1 MDAFF
6 EKNVYHYLKNC
17 EKPQISWMLAYNYTK
32 CSLSNYIRW
41 KQIWRVFYMKGKKNE
56 TINGALRAFSGF
68 TVKTFLITAIVIG
81 VFLTIIFVNTYSFY
95 NVEFVTET
103 YQMEI
108 RKDVQTIN
116 KRLLFALASKDSE
129 VTKAQKEDLEERFP
143 KIESYFA
150 TMSKNLS
157 NEELGSRLQTNS
169 DAFEAASY
177 EMLDLVENGDSDGAL
192 EYYNSTLNDVSE
204 ALADSLDEAGTLAT
218 TAASRKYFNIVL
230 ITVEAIIVLV
240 VALIIIMIINRKKTK
255 ALVEGIEHDLD
266 VLAKATEEIAK
277 GNVHV
282 DIDYDKD
289 NEIGK
294 VVSQLRRAVE
304 ALAFYIDEIASKMS
318 TMASGNFNIS
328 FDRDFDGDFKDI
340 QNAVERFSDDISAS
354 MTEIMEVSDM
364 VSDGANQIAG
374 AGQNLA
380 DTVTSQANIVED
392 LSVTVNDITDQI
404 SNNSTDATT
413 ISKEVEV
420 VATNIVEGNQRMQD
434 VVNAMD
440 AISTSSQEIS
450 KIIDTINAIADETN
464 LLSLNA
470 SIEAARAGEA
480 GKGFAVV
487 AGEVSKL
494 AGQTVEAA
502 QDTAELINASLKN
515 VEVGISIANDTAE
528 KLSGMVG
535 QVQGI
540 ADKVKTIAEASNHQA
555 TSVREMSAN
564 IGEISSVG
572 QNNAATS
579 EESLALSY
587 EMNEHANSLKGL
599 VEKFELKK

>member
-1 MDAFF
+1 MNKKKGTIAQALNGFSSF
-6 EKNVYHYLKNC
+6 TIKLF
-17 EKPQISWMLAYNYTK
+17 QGITLIMAIFLA
-32 CSLSNYIRW
+32 
-41 KQIWRVFYMKGKKNE
+41 V
-56 TINGALRAFSGF
+56 
-68 TVKTFLITAIVIG
+68 
-81 VFLTIIFVNTYSFY
+81 IFVNIYSFY
-95 NVEFVTET
+95 NVQFVTET

-116 KRLLFALASKDSE
+116 KRLLLAVASNDSE
-129 VTKAQKEDLEERFP
+129 VTAAQKEDLEERFP
-143 KIESYFA
+143 KIEGYFS
-150 TMSKNLS
+150 TISKNL
-157 NEELGSRLQTNS
+157 NNDTLGAQLTTNWK
-169 DAFEAASY
+169 AFEDASF
-177 EMLDLVENGDSDGAL
+177 EMLALVENGDSESAL

-204 ALADSLDEAGTLAT
+204 TLADSLDETGTLAEK
-218 TAASRKYFNIVL
+218 AAAGKYRIILVIIGAAVVVL
-230 ITVEAIIVLV
+230 IVGLIVITTINKKKSK
-240 VALIIIMIINRKKTK
+240 ALIQ
-255 ALVEGIEHDLD
+255 EIEEDLD

-282 DIDYDKD
+282 DIDYDAD
-289 NEIGK
+289 NEIGR
-294 VVSQLRRAVE
+294 VANQLRTAVE
-304 ALAFYIDEIASKMS
+304 SLIYYIDEIGNKMS
-318 TMASGNFNIS
+318 TMAQGNFDIA
-328 FDRDFDGDFKDI
+328 FDRDFNGDFRDI
-340 QNAVERFSDDISAS
+340 QNAIESFSQQISDS

-364 VSDGANQIAG
+364 VSNGANQIAG

-380 DTVTSQANIVED
+380 DTVTSQANIVDD
-392 LSVTVNDITDQI
+392 LSVTVNRITDQI
-404 SNNSTDATT
+404 SNSSTDATT

-420 VATNIVEGNQRMQD
+420 VAENIVEGNKRMQD

-440 AISTSSQEIS
+440 AISSSSQEIS
-450 KIIDTINAIADETN
+450 KIIDTINEIADETN

-502 QDTAELINASLKN
+502 QDTAELINASLRN
-515 VEVGISIANDTAE
+515 VEIGISIANDTAT
-528 KLSGMVG
+528 KLNDMVD

-540 ADKVKTIAEASNHQA
+540 AGKVKSIAEASNTQA
-555 TSVREMSAN
+555 ESVKEMSN
-564 IGEISSVG
+564 DIGEISSVG

-599 VEKFELKK
+599 VEKFNLKR

>member
-1 MDAFF
+1 M
-6 EKNVYHYLKNC
+6 N
-17 EKPQISWMLAYNYTK
+17 
-32 CSLSNYIRW
+32 
-41 KQIWRVFYMKGKKNE
+41 KKM
-56 TINGALRAFSGF
+56 TIAGALKGFSGF
-68 TVKTFLITAIVIG
+68 TIRLFLVITIAIAA
-81 VFLTIIFVNTYSFY
+81 FLAVIFVNIYSFY
-95 NVEFVTET
+95 NVQFVTET

-116 KRLLFALASKDSE
+116 KRLLFALASNDAD
-129 VTKAQKEDLEERFP
+129 VTASQKEDLEGRFP
-143 KIESYFA
+143 KIEGYFS
-150 TMSKNLS
+150 TISKNL
-157 NEELGSRLQTNS
+157 NNAELGSRLNTNWK
-169 DAFEAASY
+169 AFETSSF
-177 EMLDLVENGDSDGAL
+177 EMLALVEKGDINGAL

-204 ALADSLDEAGTLAT
+204 TLADSLDETGSLAEE
-218 TAASRKYFNIVL
+218 AAANKYRTIL
-230 ITVEAIIVLV
+230 IIIVAAL
-240 VALIIIMIINRKKTK
+240 VALIAGLVVIIVINRKKSAELIST
-255 ALVEGIEHDLD
+255 IEKDLA
-266 VLAKATEEIAK
+266 VLIDATAEIAK

-282 DIDYDKD
+282 EIDYDAD
-289 NEIGK
+289 NEIGR
-294 VVSQLRRAVE
+294 VVDQLKTAVDS
-304 ALAFYIDEIASKMS
+304 LIFYIDEIQDKMS
-318 TMASGNFNIS
+318 TMAHGNFNIN
-328 FDRDFDGDFKDI
+328 FDKDFSGDFKAI
-340 QNAVERFSDDISAS
+340 QNAIESFSQQISDS

-380 DTVTSQANIVED
+380 DTVTSQANIVDD
-392 LSVTVNDITDQI
+392 LSITVNHITDQI
-404 SNNSTDATT
+404 SSNSSDATT

-420 VATNIVEGNQRMQD
+420 VAENIVEGNKKMQD

-487 AGEVSKL
+487 ASEVSKL

-502 QDTAELINASLKN
+502 QDTAELINASLRN
-515 VEVGISIANDTAE
+515 VEQGINIANETAK
-528 KLSGMVG
+528 KLDSMVG

-540 ADKVKTIAEASNHQA
+540 ADKVKIIAEASNSQA
-555 TSVREMSAN
+555 VSVKEMSAN

-599 VEKFELKK
+599 VEKFELKR

>member
-1 MDAFF
+1 M
-6 EKNVYHYLKNC
+6 N
-17 EKPQISWMLAYNYTK
+17 
-32 CSLSNYIRW
+32 R
-41 KQIWRVFYMKGKKNE
+41 KKS
-56 TINGALRAFSGF
+56 TIAGALKGFSSF
-68 TVKTFLITAIVIG
+68 TIKMFLGITVLIAI
-81 VFLTIIFVNTYSFY
+81 FLAVIFVNIYSFY
-95 NVEFVTET
+95 NVQFVTET

-116 KRLLFALASKDSE
+116 KRLLLAVASNDSE
-129 VTKAQKEDLEERFP
+129 VTVAQKEDLEGRFP
-143 KIESYFA
+143 KIEGYFS
-150 TMSKNLS
+150 TISKNLK
-157 NEELGSRLQTNS
+157 NDELGSQLTSNWK
-169 DAFEAASY
+169 AFENASF
-177 EMLDLVENGDSDGAL
+177 EMLAIVENGDSQKAL

-204 ALADSLDEAGTLAT
+204 TLADSLDETGKLAEEAAAG
-218 TAASRKYFNIVL
+218 KYRTILIIIVVAL
-230 ITVEAIIVLV
+230 VVLV
-240 VALIIIMIINRKKTK
+240 VTLIAIITISKKRTK
-255 ALVEGIEHDLD
+255 NLVDDIEDDLD
-266 VLAKATEEIAK
+266 VLAKATEEIAN
-277 GNVHV
+277 GNVHI
-282 DIDYDKD
+282 DIEYEAD

-294 VVSQLRRAVE
+294 VANQLRTAVE
-304 ALAFYIDEIASKMS
+304 SLIYYIDEIGNVMS
-318 TMASGNFNIS
+318 TMASGNFDIN
-328 FDRDFDGDFKDI
+328 FDRDFNGDFRKI
-340 QNAVERFSDDISAS
+340 QTAVESFSKQISDS

-392 LSVTVNDITDQI
+392 LSVTVNRITNEI
-404 SNNSTDATT
+404 SNNSTDATS
-413 ISKEVEV
+413 ISKEVAS
-420 VATNIVEGNQRMQD
+420 VAENIVEGNKKMQD

-440 AISTSSQEIS
+440 AISSSSQEIS
-450 KIIDTINAIADETN
+450 KIIDTINEIADETN

-515 VEVGISIANDTAE
+515 VEIGISIANDTAE
-528 KLSGMVG
+528 KLSSMVD

-540 ADKVKTIAEASNHQA
+540 AVKVKSIAEASNTQA
-555 TSVREMSAN
+555 DSVKEMSSN
-564 IGEISSVG
+564 ISEISSVG

-599 VEKFELKK
+599 VEKFNLKK

>member
-1 MDAFF
+1 M
-6 EKNVYHYLKNC
+6 N
-17 EKPQISWMLAYNYTK
+17 
-32 CSLSNYIRW
+32 
-41 KQIWRVFYMKGKKNE
+41 KKM
-56 TINGALRAFSGF
+56 TIAGALKGFSGF
-68 TVKTFLITAIVIG
+68 TIRLFLVITIAIAA
-81 VFLTIIFVNTYSFY
+81 FLAVIFVNIYSFY
-95 NVEFVTET
+95 NVQFVTET

-116 KRLLFALASKDSE
+116 KRLLFALASNDAD
-129 VTKAQKEDLEERFP
+129 VTASQKEDLEGRFP
-143 KIESYFA
+143 KIEGYFS
-150 TMSKNLS
+150 TISKNL
-157 NEELGSRLQTNS
+157 NNAELGGRLNTNWK
-169 DAFEAASY
+169 AFETASF
-177 EMLDLVENGDSDGAL
+177 EMLALVEGGDIDGAL

-204 ALADSLDEAGTLAT
+204 TLADSLDETGSLAEEAATNKYRTILIIIVAALVALVAGL
-218 TAASRKYFNIVL
+218 V
-230 ITVEAIIVLV
+230 AIIV
-240 VALIIIMIINRKKTK
+240 INRKKS
-255 ALVEGIEHDLD
+255 AELVSTIEKDLA
-266 VLAKATEEIAK
+266 VLIDATAEIAK

-282 DIDYDKD
+282 EIDYDAD
-289 NEIGK
+289 NEIGR
-294 VVSQLRRAVE
+294 VVDQLKTAVDS
-304 ALAFYIDEIASKMS
+304 LIFYIDEIQDKMS
-318 TMASGNFNIS
+318 TMAHGNFNIN
-328 FDRDFDGDFKDI
+328 FDKDFSGDFRAI
-340 QNAVERFSDDISAS
+340 QNAIESFSRQISDS

-380 DTVTSQANIVED
+380 DTVTSQANIVDD
-392 LSVTVNDITDQI
+392 LSITVNHITDQI
-404 SNNSTDATT
+404 SSNSSDATT

-420 VATNIVEGNQRMQD
+420 VAENIVEGNKKMQD

-487 AGEVSKL
+487 ASEVSKL

-502 QDTAELINASLKN
+502 QDTAELINASLRN
-515 VEVGISIANDTAE
+515 VEQGINIANETAK
-528 KLSGMVG
+528 KLDSMVG

-540 ADKVKTIAEASNHQA
+540 ADKVKIIAEASNSQA
-555 TSVREMSAN
+555 VSVKEMSAN

-599 VEKFELKK
+599 VEKFELKR

>member
-1 MDAFF
+1 MNRKKSTIAEALKGFSSFTIKMFF
-6 EKNVYHYLKNC
+6 GITVL
-17 EKPQISWMLAYNYTK
+17 IAIFLA
-32 CSLSNYIRW
+32 
-41 KQIWRVFYMKGKKNE
+41 V
-56 TINGALRAFSGF
+56 
-68 TVKTFLITAIVIG
+68 
-81 VFLTIIFVNTYSFY
+81 IFVNIYSFY
-95 NVEFVTET
+95 NVQFVTET

-116 KRLLFALASKDSE
+116 KRLLLAVASNDSE
-129 VTKAQKEDLEERFP
+129 VTAAQKEDLEGRFP
-143 KIESYFA
+143 KIEGYFS
-150 TMSKNLS
+150 TISKNL
-157 NEELGSRLQTNS
+157 NNDELGSQLTSNWK
-169 DAFEAASY
+169 AFENASF
-177 EMLDLVENGDSDGAL
+177 EMLAIVENGDSQKAL

-204 ALADSLDEAGTLAT
+204 TLADSLDETGKLAEEAAAG
-218 TAASRKYFNIVL
+218 KYRTILIIIVVAL
-230 ITVEAIIVLV
+230 VVLV
-240 VALIIIMIINRKKTK
+240 VTLIAIITISKKRTK
-255 ALVEGIEHDLD
+255 NLVEDIEDDLD
-266 VLAKATEEIAK
+266 VLAKATEEIAN
-277 GNVHV
+277 GNVHI
-282 DIDYDKD
+282 DIEYEAD

-294 VVSQLRRAVE
+294 VANQLRTAVE
-304 ALAFYIDEIASKMS
+304 SLIYYIDEIGNVMS
-318 TMASGNFNIS
+318 TMASGNFDIN
-328 FDRDFDGDFKDI
+328 FDRDFNGDFRKI
-340 QNAVERFSDDISAS
+340 QTAVESFSKQISDS

-392 LSVTVNDITDQI
+392 LSVTVNRITNEI
-404 SNNSTDATT
+404 SNNSTDATS
-413 ISKEVEV
+413 ISKEVAS
-420 VATNIVEGNQRMQD
+420 VAENIVEGNKKMQD

-440 AISTSSQEIS
+440 AISSSSQEIS
-450 KIIDTINAIADETN
+450 KIIDTINEIADETN

-515 VEVGISIANDTAE
+515 VEIGISIANDTAE
-528 KLSGMVG
+528 KLSSMVD

-540 ADKVKTIAEASNHQA
+540 AVKVKSIAEASNTQA
-555 TSVREMSAN
+555 DSVKEMSSN
-564 IGEISSVG
+564 ISEISSVG

-599 VEKFELKK
+599 VEKFNLKK

>member
-1 MDAFF
+1 M
-6 EKNVYHYLKNC
+6 
-17 EKPQISWMLAYNYTK
+17 TK
-32 CSLSNYIRW
+32 
-41 KQIWRVFYMKGKKNE
+41 KKG
-56 TINGALRAFSGF
+56 TIAQALRGFSGF
-68 TVKTFLITAIVIG
+68 TIRMFLGSAVVMGI
-81 VFLTIIFVNTYSFY
+81 FLAVIFVNIYSFY
-95 NVEFVTET
+95 NVQFVTET

-116 KRLLFALASKDSE
+116 KRLLFAVASNDPE
-129 VTKAQKEDLEERFP
+129 VTAAQKEDLEERFP
-143 KIESYFA
+143 KIEGYFS
-150 TMSKNLS
+150 TISKNL
-157 NEELGSRLQTNS
+157 NNDELGSQLTTNWK
-169 DAFEAASY
+169 AFEDASF
-177 EMLDLVENGDSDGAL
+177 EMIGLVEQGNARGAL

-204 ALADSLDEAGTLAT
+204 TLADSLDETGQLAE
-218 TAASRKYFNIVL
+218 TAAAGKYQTI
-230 ITVEAIIVLV
+230 
-240 VALIIIMIINRKKTK
+240 LIIIVSAIAVLLIALVSIITINNRKSKR
-255 ALVEGIEHDLD
+255 LIREIEEDLD
-266 VLAKATEEIAK
+266 VLVKATAEIAQ

-282 DIDYDKD
+282 DIDYDAD

-294 VVSQLRRAVE
+294 VVDQLRTAVD
-304 ALAFYIDEIASKMS
+304 ALAYYIDEIGSLMS
-318 TMASGNFNIS
+318 TMANGDFNIS
-328 FDRDFDGDFKDI
+328 FDRNFDGDFRNI
-340 QNAVERFSDDISAS
+340 QNAIESFSQQISDS
-354 MTEIMEVSDM
+354 MTEIMEVSEM

-380 DTVTSQANIVED
+380 DTVTSQANIVDD
-392 LSVTVNDITDQI
+392 LSVTVNHITDQI
-404 SNNSTDATT
+404 STNSTDATT
-413 ISKEVEV
+413 ISREVEV
-420 VATNIVEGNQRMQD
+420 VAENIVEGNKRMQD

-440 AISTSSQEIS
+440 AISSSSQEIS
-450 KIIDTINAIADETN
+450 KIIDTINEIADETN

-480 GKGFAVV
+480 GKGFSVV

-515 VEVGISIANDTAE
+515 VQIGISIANDTAD
-528 KLSGMVG
+528 KLNGMVE

-540 ADKVKTIAEASNHQA
+540 ADKVKIIAEASNTQA
-555 TSVREMSAN
+555 ESVKEMSSD

-599 VEKFELKK
+599 VQKFNLKK

>member
-1 MDAFF
+1 MNKKKGTIAQALNGFSSF
-6 EKNVYHYLKNC
+6 TIKLF
-17 EKPQISWMLAYNYTK
+17 QGITLIMAIFLA
-32 CSLSNYIRW
+32 
-41 KQIWRVFYMKGKKNE
+41 V
-56 TINGALRAFSGF
+56 
-68 TVKTFLITAIVIG
+68 
-81 VFLTIIFVNTYSFY
+81 IFVNIYSFY
-95 NVEFVTET
+95 NVQFVTET

-116 KRLLFALASKDSE
+116 KRLLLAVASNDPE
-129 VTKAQKEDLEERFP
+129 VTSAQKEDLEGRFP
-143 KIESYFA
+143 KIEGYFS
-150 TMSKNLS
+150 TISKNL
-157 NEELGSRLQTNS
+157 NNDTLGAQLTTNWK
-169 DAFEAASY
+169 AFEDASF
-177 EMLDLVENGDSDGAL
+177 EMLALVENGDAESAL

-204 ALADSLDEAGTLAT
+204 TLADSLDETGTLAEK
-218 TAASRKYFNIVL
+218 AAAGKYRTILVIIGAAVVVL
-230 ITVEAIIVLV
+230 IIGLIV
-240 VALIIIMIINRKKTK
+240 ITTINKKTSK
-255 ALVEGIEHDLD
+255 SLIKEIEEDLD

-282 DIDYDKD
+282 DIDYDAD
-289 NEIGK
+289 NEIGR
-294 VVSQLRRAVE
+294 VVNQLRTAVE
-304 ALAFYIDEIASKMS
+304 SLIYYIDDIGNKMS
-318 TMASGNFNIS
+318 TMAQGDFDIA
-328 FDRDFDGDFKDI
+328 FDRDFNGDFRDI
-340 QNAVERFSDDISAS
+340 QNAIESFSQQISDS

-380 DTVTSQANIVED
+380 DTVTSQANIVDD
-392 LSVTVNDITDQI
+392 LSVTVNRITDQI
-404 SNNSTDATT
+404 SNSSTDATT

-420 VATNIVEGNQRMQD
+420 VAENIVEGNKRMQD

-440 AISTSSQEIS
+440 AISSSSQEIS
-450 KIIDTINAIADETN
+450 KIIDTINEIADETN

-502 QDTAELINASLKN
+502 QDTAELINASLRN
-515 VEVGISIANDTAE
+515 VEIGISIANDTAT
-528 KLSGMVG
+528 KLNEMVD

-540 ADKVKTIAEASNHQA
+540 AGKVKSIAEASNTQA
-555 TSVREMSAN
+555 ESVKEMSN
-564 IGEISSVG
+564 DIGEISSVG

-599 VEKFELKK
+599 VEKFNLKR

>member
-1 MDAFF
+1 
-6 EKNVYHYLKNC
+6 
-17 EKPQISWMLAYNYTK
+17 
-32 CSLSNYIRW
+32 
-41 KQIWRVFYMKGKKNE
+41 
-56 TINGALRAFSGF
+56 
-68 TVKTFLITAIVIG
+68 
-81 VFLTIIFVNTYSFY
+81 
-95 NVEFVTET
+95 
-103 YQMEI
+103 
-108 RKDVQTIN
+108 
-116 KRLLFALASKDSE
+116 
-129 VTKAQKEDLEERFP
+129 
-143 KIESYFA
+143 
-150 TMSKNLS
+150 
-157 NEELGSRLQTNS
+157 
-169 DAFEAASY
+169 
-177 EMLDLVENGDSDGAL
+177 
-192 EYYNSTLNDVSE
+192 
-204 ALADSLDEAGTLAT
+204 
-218 TAASRKYFNIVL
+218 
-230 ITVEAIIVLV
+230 
-240 VALIIIMIINRKKTK
+240 
-255 ALVEGIEHDLD
+255 
-266 VLAKATEEIAK
+266 
-277 GNVHV
+277 
-282 DIDYDKD
+282 
-289 NEIGK
+289 
-294 VVSQLRRAVE
+294 
-304 ALAFYIDEIASKMS
+304 
-318 TMASGNFNIS
+318 
-328 FDRDFDGDFKDI
+328 
-340 QNAVERFSDDISAS
+340 
-354 MTEIMEVSDM
+354 M

>member
-1 MDAFF
+1 MNP
-6 EKNVYHYLKNC
+6 KRN
-17 EKPQISWMLAYNYTK
+17 M
-32 CSLSNYIRW
+32 
-41 KQIWRVFYMKGKKNE
+41 
-56 TINGALRAFSGF
+56 TIAKALNQFSGF
-68 TVKTFLITAIVIG
+68 TIKMFLASTILMV
-81 VFLTIIFVNTYSFY
+81 VFLAVIFMNIYSFY

-116 KRLLFALASKDSE
+116 KRLLFAVASNDAE
-129 VTKAQKEDLEERFP
+129 VTAAQKEDLVERFP
-143 KIESYFA
+143 KIEGYFD
-150 TMSKNLS
+150 TISKNLNNAS
-157 NEELGSRLQTNS
+157 LGSALATNW
-169 DAFEAASY
+169 DAFEAASF
-177 EMLDLVENGDSDGAL
+177 EMLAMVEAGDCDGAL

-204 ALADSLDEAGTLAT
+204 TLADSLDETGTLAEN
-218 TAASRKYFNIVL
+218 AAATKYQTILFMIA
-230 ITVEAIIVLV
+230 IAIIVLIAAFV
-240 VALIIIMIINRKKTK
+240 IIIIINRKKSK
-255 ALVEGIEHDLD
+255 NLIDNIEADLSI
-266 VLAKATEEIAK
+266 LEEASAEIAK

-282 DIDYDKD
+282 EIDYESD

-294 VVSQLRRAVE
+294 VASQLRKAVE
-304 ALAFYIDEIASKMS
+304 SLIKYIDEIQNTMS
-318 TMASGNFNIS
+318 TMASGNFNIN
-328 FDRDFDGDFKDI
+328 FDENFDGDFRAI
-340 QNAVERFSDDISAS
+340 QTAIESFSQQISDS

-392 LSVTVNDITDQI
+392 LSVTVNEITDQI
-404 SNNSTDATT
+404 SSNSTDATT
-413 ISKEVEV
+413 ISKEVEI
-420 VATNIVEGNQRMQD
+420 VANNIVEGNKRMQD

-487 AGEVSKL
+487 AAEVSKL

-515 VEVGISIANDTAE
+515 VEEGISIANDTAE
-528 KLSGMVG
+528 KLNGMVG

-540 ADKVKTIAEASNHQA
+540 ADKVKLIADASSSQA
-555 TSVREMSAN
+555 ESVKEMSN
-564 IGEISSVG
+564 DIGEISSVG

-579 EESLALSY
+579 QESLALSY
-587 EMNEHANSLKGL
+587 EMNEHANSLKEL
-599 VEKFELKK
+599 VEKFELKR

>member
-1 MDAFF
+1 M
-6 EKNVYHYLKNC
+6 
-17 EKPQISWMLAYNYTK
+17 
-32 CSLSNYIRW
+32 
-41 KQIWRVFYMKGKKNE
+41 GKKKN
-56 TINGALRAFSGF
+56 TIAEALNSYSAF
-68 TVKTFLITAIVIG
+68 TIKMFLGITLLIAL
-81 VFLTIIFVNTYSFY
+81 FLAVIFVNIYSFY
-95 NVEFVTET
+95 NVQFVTET

-116 KRLLFALASKDSE
+116 KRLLLAVASNDSE
-129 VTKAQKEDLEERFP
+129 VTNVQKEDLEGRFP
-143 KIESYFA
+143 KIESYF
-150 TMSKNLS
+150 TTISKNL
-157 NEELGSRLQTNS
+157 NNDELGTQLTTNWKE
-169 DAFEAASY
+169 FENASF
-177 EMLDLVENGDSDGAL
+177 EMLSIVESGDSEGAL

-204 ALADSLDEAGTLAT
+204 TLADSLDETGVLAEN
-218 TAASRKYFNIVL
+218 AATGKYRTIL
-230 ITVEAIIVLV
+230 AIIVATII
-240 VALIIIMIINRKKTK
+240 ALII
-255 ALVEGIEHDLD
+255 ALVVIITISRKRSKELVNNIEEDLD

-282 DIDYDKD
+282 EIDYDAD

-294 VVSQLRRAVE
+294 VVNQLRTAVNS
-304 ALAFYIDEIASKMS
+304 LVYYIDEIGNIMS
-318 TMASGNFNIS
+318 TMAEGNFNIN
-328 FDRDFDGDFKDI
+328 FDRDFDGDFRDI
-340 QNAVERFSDDISAS
+340 QTAVESFSQQISDS

-392 LSVTVNDITDQI
+392 LSVTVNQITDQI
-404 SNNSTDATT
+404 SSNSTDATS

-420 VATNIVEGNQRMQD
+420 VAENIVEGNKKMQD

-440 AISTSSQEIS
+440 AISSSSQEIS
-450 KIIDTINAIADETN
+450 KIIDTINEIADETN

-515 VEVGISIANDTAE
+515 VEIGISIANDTAE
-528 KLSGMVG
+528 KLSSMVE

-540 ADKVKTIAEASNHQA
+540 AVKVKTIADASNSQA
-555 TSVREMSAN
+555 ESVKEMSSN

-599 VEKFELKK
+599 VEKFNLKK

>member
-1 MDAFF
+1 M
-6 EKNVYHYLKNC
+6 
-17 EKPQISWMLAYNYTK
+17 
-32 CSLSNYIRW
+32 
-41 KQIWRVFYMKGKKNE
+41 GKKKN
-56 TINGALRAFSGF
+56 TIAEALNDYSAF
-68 TVKTFLITAIVIG
+68 TIKMFLGITLLIAL
-81 VFLTIIFVNTYSFY
+81 FLAVIFVNIYSFY
-95 NVEFVTET
+95 NVQFVTET

-116 KRLLFALASKDSE
+116 KRLLLAVASNDSE
-129 VTKAQKEDLEERFP
+129 VTNAQKEDLEGRFP
-143 KIESYFA
+143 KIESYF
-150 TMSKNLS
+150 TTISKNL
-157 NEELGSRLQTNS
+157 NNDELGTQLTTNWKE
-169 DAFEAASY
+169 FENASF
-177 EMLDLVENGDSDGAL
+177 EMLSIVESGDSDGAL

-204 ALADSLDEAGTLAT
+204 TLADSLDETGVLAEN
-218 TAASRKYFNIVL
+218 AATGKYRTIL
-230 ITVEAIIVLV
+230 AIIVATII
-240 VALIIIMIINRKKTK
+240 ALII
-255 ALVEGIEHDLD
+255 ALVVIITISRKRSKELVNNIEEDLD

-282 DIDYDKD
+282 EIDYDAD

-294 VVSQLRRAVE
+294 VVNQLKTAVNS
-304 ALAFYIDEIASKMS
+304 LVYYIDEIGNIMS
-318 TMASGNFNIS
+318 TMAEGNFNIN
-328 FDRDFDGDFKDI
+328 FDRDFDGDFRDI
-340 QNAVERFSDDISAS
+340 QTAVESFSQQISDS

-392 LSVTVNDITDQI
+392 LSVTVNQITDQI
-404 SNNSTDATT
+404 SSNSTDATS

-420 VATNIVEGNQRMQD
+420 VAENIVEGNKKMQD

-440 AISTSSQEIS
+440 AISSSSQEIS
-450 KIIDTINAIADETN
+450 KIIDTINEIADETN

-515 VEVGISIANDTAE
+515 VEIGISIANDTAE
-528 KLSGMVG
+528 KLSSMVE

-540 ADKVKTIAEASNHQA
+540 AVKVKTIADASNSQA
-555 TSVREMSAN
+555 ESVKEMSSN

-599 VEKFELKK
+599 VEKFNLKK

>member
-1 MDAFF
+1 M
-6 EKNVYHYLKNC
+6 
-17 EKPQISWMLAYNYTK
+17 
-32 CSLSNYIRW
+32 
-41 KQIWRVFYMKGKKNE
+41 GKKKN
-56 TINGALRAFSGF
+56 TIAEALNNYSAF
-68 TVKTFLITAIVIG
+68 TIKMFLGITLLIAL
-81 VFLTIIFVNTYSFY
+81 FLAVIFVNIYSFY
-95 NVEFVTET
+95 NVQFVTET

-116 KRLLFALASKDSE
+116 KRLLLAVASNDSE
-129 VTKAQKEDLEERFP
+129 VTNAQKEDLEGRFP
-143 KIESYFA
+143 KIESYF
-150 TMSKNLS
+150 TTISKNL
-157 NEELGSRLQTNS
+157 NNDELGTQLTTNWKE
-169 DAFEAASY
+169 FENASF
-177 EMLDLVENGDSDGAL
+177 EMLSIVESGDSEGAL

-204 ALADSLDEAGTLAT
+204 TLADSLDETGVLAEN
-218 TAASRKYFNIVL
+218 AATGKYRTIL
-230 ITVEAIIVLV
+230 AIIVATII
-240 VALIIIMIINRKKTK
+240 ALII
-255 ALVEGIEHDLD
+255 ALVVIITISRKRSKELVNNIEEDLD

-282 DIDYDKD
+282 EIDYDAD

-294 VVSQLRRAVE
+294 VVNQLRTAVNS
-304 ALAFYIDEIASKMS
+304 LVYYIDEIGNIMS
-318 TMASGNFNIS
+318 TMAEGNFNIN
-328 FDRDFDGDFKDI
+328 FDRDFDGDFRDI
-340 QNAVERFSDDISAS
+340 QTAVESFSQQISDS

-392 LSVTVNDITDQI
+392 LSVTVNQITDQI
-404 SNNSTDATT
+404 SSNSTDATS

-420 VATNIVEGNQRMQD
+420 VAENIVEGNKKMQD

-440 AISTSSQEIS
+440 AISSSSQEIS
-450 KIIDTINAIADETN
+450 KIIDTINEIADETN

-515 VEVGISIANDTAE
+515 VEIGISIANDTAE
-528 KLSGMVG
+528 KLSSMVE

-540 ADKVKTIAEASNHQA
+540 AVKVKTIADASNSQA
-555 TSVREMSAN
+555 ESVKEMSSN

-599 VEKFELKK
+599 VEKFNLKK

>member
-1 MDAFF
+1 MKARTK
-6 EKNVYHYLKNC
+6 EK
-17 EKPQISWMLAYNYTK
+17 
-32 CSLSNYIRW
+32 
-41 KQIWRVFYMKGKKNE
+41 G
-56 TINGALRAFSGF
+56 TIAGALRKFSGF
-68 TVKTFLITAIVIG
+68 TIQMFMASGIIIT
-81 VFLTIIFVNTYSFY
+81 VFLGIIFVNIHSFY
-95 NVEFVTET
+95 NVQFVTEK

-116 KRLLFALASKDSE
+116 KRLLFAICSKDAD
-129 VTKAQKEDLEERFP
+129 VTAAQKEDLEKRFP
-143 KIESYFA
+143 KIEGYFE
-150 TMSKNLS
+150 TLSKNL
-157 NEELGSRLQTNS
+157 NDEQFGAQLTTNWK
-169 DAFEAASY
+169 AFESASF
-177 EMLDLVENGDSDGAL
+177 EMLALVEAGDANGAL

-204 ALADSLDEAGTLAT
+204 TLADSLDALGEMAE
-218 TAASRKYFNIVL
+218 TAAAGKYQTILIFIVCTL
-230 ITVEAIIVLV
+230 G
-240 VALIIIMIINRKKTK
+240 LIIIGVMTMIIMNTRSTK
-255 ALVEGIEHDLD
+255 ALVSEIEADLEI
-266 VLAKATEEIAK
+266 LAKASEEIAN

-282 DIDYDKD
+282 DIDYRAN

-294 VVSQLRRAVE
+294 VAHQLRKAVT
-304 ALAFYIDEIASKMS
+304 ALTFCIDEISEKMS
-318 TMASGNFNIS
+318 TMASGNFNIN
-328 FDRDFDGDFKDI
+328 FEEDFFGDFKEI
-340 QNAVERFSDDISAS
+340 QNSIELFSKDISDS

-392 LSVTVNDITDQI
+392 LSVTVSQITDQI
-404 SNNSTDATT
+404 STNSTDATS

-420 VATNIVEGNQRMQD
+420 VAENIVEGNKRMQD

-440 AISTSSQEIS
+440 AISSSSQEIS

-502 QDTAELINASLKN
+502 QNTAELINASLRN
-515 VEVGISIANDTAE
+515 VQEGISIANDTAE
-528 KLSGMVG
+528 KLNGMVG
-535 QVQGI
+535 QVQSI
-540 ADKVKTIAEASNHQA
+540 ADKVKVIAEASNTQA
-555 TSVREMSAN
+555 ASVKEMSADIN
-564 IGEISSVG
+564 EISSVG

>member
-1 MDAFF
+1 MNRKKSTIAEALNGFSSF
-6 EKNVYHYLKNC
+6 TIKMFLGITVL
-17 EKPQISWMLAYNYTK
+17 IAIFLA
-32 CSLSNYIRW
+32 
-41 KQIWRVFYMKGKKNE
+41 V
-56 TINGALRAFSGF
+56 
-68 TVKTFLITAIVIG
+68 
-81 VFLTIIFVNTYSFY
+81 IFVNIYSFY
-95 NVEFVTET
+95 NVQFVTET

-116 KRLLFALASKDSE
+116 KRLLIAVASNNPD
-129 VTKAQKEDLEERFP
+129 VTAAQKEDLEERFP
-143 KIESYFA
+143 KIEGYFS
-150 TMSKNLS
+150 TISNNL
-157 NEELGSRLQTNS
+157 NNDNLGTQLSTNWKAFENASFEMLALVESS
-169 DAFEAASY
+169 DAK
-177 EMLDLVENGDSDGAL
+177 GAL

-204 ALADSLDEAGTLAT
+204 TLADSLDETGVLAEK
-218 TAASRKYFNIVL
+218 AAAEKYRTIL
-230 ITVEAIIVLV
+230 IILV
-240 VALIIIMIINRKKTK
+240 VALVVLLVALIVIIIISKRRSKE
-255 ALVEGIEHDLD
+255 LVGDIEADLD
-266 VLAKATEEIAK
+266 ILAKATEEIAK
-277 GNVHV
+277 GNVHIE
-282 DIDYDKD
+282 IDYEAD

-294 VVSQLRRAVE
+294 VANQLRIAVE
-304 ALAFYIDEIASKMS
+304 SLIYYIDEIGSVMS
-318 TMASGNFNIS
+318 TMASGNFDIN
-328 FDRDFDGDFKDI
+328 FDRDFDGDFRDI
-340 QNAVERFSDDISAS
+340 QTAVESFSKEISDS

-392 LSVTVNDITDQI
+392 LSVTVNQITNEI
-404 SNNSTDATT
+404 STNSTDATS
-413 ISKEVEV
+413 ISKEVAS
-420 VATNIVEGNQRMQD
+420 VAENIVEGNKKMQD

-450 KIIDTINAIADETN
+450 KIIDTINEIADETN

-515 VEVGISIANDTAE
+515 VEIGISIANDTAE
-528 KLSGMVG
+528 KLSSMVE

-540 ADKVKTIAEASNHQA
+540 ATKVKTIADASNSQA
-555 TSVREMSAN
+555 ESVKEMSSN
-564 IGEISSVG
+564 ISEISSVG

-587 EMNEHANSLKGL
+587 EMNEHANSLKEL
-599 VEKFELKK
+599 VEKFNLKN